1 MFRRSLQRVIL
12 PLVSSL
18 KSNSNNANRF
28 QIQTARQ
35 NYGRRKQQVKSPKIL
50 ISAGLLG
57 WLGLEKQPEKVDENH
72 KASEELLKTI
82 RLGVITIQVGILSIA
97 MFFLMNM
104 VHLLSILGSTRC
116 AGTS

>member
-18 KSNSNNANRF
+18 KLNSNNGNRF

-97 MFFLMNM
+97 MFFLMNEIPKG
-104 VHLLSILGSTRC
+104 HI
-116 AGTS
+116 